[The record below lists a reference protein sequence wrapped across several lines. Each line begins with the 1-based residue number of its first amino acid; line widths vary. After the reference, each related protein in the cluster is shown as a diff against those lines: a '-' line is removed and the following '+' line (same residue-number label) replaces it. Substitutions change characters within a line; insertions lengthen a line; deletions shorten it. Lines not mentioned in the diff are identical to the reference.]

1 MVLEQLDVYQ
11 TAIDKH
17 LKMKTLVI
25 ENDYL
30 HATSESI
37 KLLNEILI
45 DFL

>member
-1 MVLEQLDVYQ
+1 MFIKLLL
-11 TAIDKH
+11 IKH

-37 KLLNEILI
+37 WLLNEIQ
-45 DFL
+45 